1 MAPALTR
8 LIGTTRGRVTLLVG
22 TVSVVWLVT
31 SVINHVA
38 FHAYS
43 SFGDCLW
50 WGFVHLI
57 DPSALQD
64 DEGAGQRVVGVVQV
78 VVGLTLLVGILF
90 TVVSEVVGASLQRLG
105 GLNPTI
111 RDRDHVVLV
120 GGAELLPAIVEELGR
135 DAAPATVRSVVGLL
149 APA

>member
-22 TVSVVWLVT
+22 TVSVWLVT

-50 WGFVHLI
+50 WGARGRPRRRPGARRAGSRRRRQARRRAARRPAPERLI
-57 DPSALQD
+57 WHSSEESAKRL
-64 DEGAGQRVVGVVQV
+64 ACAAMR
-78 VVGLTLLVGILF
+78 LLY
-90 TVVSEVVGASLQRLG
+90 
-105 GLNPTI
+105 
-111 RDRDHVVLV
+111 
-120 GGAELLPAIVEELGR
+120 
-135 DAAPATVRSVVGLL
+135 
-149 APA
+149 